1 MQNDRAA
8 SFRSTHAAGFKA
20 GFSFLYTR
28 ADKRVNTPIL
38 RNLSN
43 PRRLHLL
50 SSSSRHDAM
59 SYAIA

>member
-1 MQNDRAA
+1 MIGQRQ
-8 SFRSTHAAGFKA
+8 FRSTHATGFEA

-43 PRRLHLL
+43 PRPRLASAVIFVTAL
-50 SSSSRHDAM
+50 
-59 SYAIA
+59 